1 MATRRH
7 TITDDERGAIV
18 PPAHEMT
25 PVPHSAAKPRI
36 AIIIPCRDHADELQD
51 CLESIGRQRF
61 SGAFEVTVVDSAG
74 DPEVAAV
81 AARFPYVRL
90 VRSAEPLLAG
100 PARNLG
106 VAATAA
112 PLLAFIDADC
122 VAEPDWLARAHAV
135 LSNGADAVGG
145 PVGDVFPWHPIAVA
159 DNLLQFY
166 ELTRGR
172 PAGPVPYLPACNLA
186 VRREVFDALGGFS
199 ATVAGEDVL
208 LTRQIAERAPDGLR
222 FEPAIQ
228 VRHRGRRQFPA
239 FWRHH
244 RIFGQARGEHALMAR
259 RLELRFAASRGFIA
273 LLIVKRL
280 AYMMARI
287 ARWSPGRLPE
297 FVLLFPLLVLG
308 VTSWAL
314 GVVEGS
320 QRRIAASARG
330 NRRSVHPAVWAQYL
344 VWSLL

>member
-1 MATRRH
+1 MAPLDQAMTR
-7 TITDDERGAIV
+7 
-18 PPAHEMT
+18 
-25 PVPHSAAKPRI
+25 VPHSAPKPRI

-61 SGAFEVTVVDSAG
+61 SEACEVIVVDSAG

-81 AARFPYVRL
+81 AARFRRVRL

-106 VAATAA
+106 VAATTA

-122 VAEPDWLARAHAV
+122 VAEPDWLARAHAA
-135 LSNGADAVGG
+135 LSNGTDAVGG
-145 PVGDVFPWHPIAVA
+145 PVRDVFPWHPIAVA

-166 ELTRGR
+166 ELMPGR
-172 PAGPVPYLPACNLA
+172 PAGPVSYLPACNLA

-208 LTRQIAERAPDGLR
+208 LTRQIAERTPGGLR
-222 FEPAIQ
+222 FEPAIL

-259 RLELRFAASRGFIA
+259 RLELRFAESRGFIA
-273 LLIVKRL
+273 PLIVRRL
-280 AYMMARI
+280 AYMMVCI

-297 FVLLFPLLVLG
+297 FMLLFPLLALG

-320 QRRIAASARG
+320 QRRIAASARC
-330 NRRSVHPAVWAQYL
+330 NHRSVHRAV
-344 VWSLL
+344 